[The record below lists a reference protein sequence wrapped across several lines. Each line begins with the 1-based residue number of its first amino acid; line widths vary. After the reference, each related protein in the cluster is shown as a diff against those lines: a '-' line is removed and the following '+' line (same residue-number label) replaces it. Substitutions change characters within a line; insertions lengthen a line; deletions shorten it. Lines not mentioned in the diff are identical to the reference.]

1 MIKKTEF
8 LARKLIALLLM
19 IIIVI
24 LILVLHFQDNRK
36 TYTDEDFGI
45 KTLISD
51 NDCDND
57 GIDDYTDILIGAKEY
72 MKDKPPYKSKYYVGG
87 YPDDE
92 YAVCTDL
99 IWYALQNAGYDLKL
113 AVDLDISENT
123 DYYFDGD
130 ETPDSNI
137 DFRRVRN
144 LKKFFEKNEQSLT
157 LDTSLISEWQRG
169 DIVTFSESHIAIISD
184 KRNKDGVPYIIHQSP
199 RRKAEADLLNHY
211 TIDGHFRITGEY
223 KYGK

>member
-1 MIKKTEF
+1 MTNRAN
-8 LARKLIALLLM
+8 LLGRKFIALLLM

-24 LILVLHFQDNRK
+24 LILILHFNNNKK

-45 KTLISD
+45 KTIISD
-51 NDCDND
+51 NDYDND
-57 GIDDYTDILIGAKEY
+57 GIDDYTDILQGAKEY
-72 MKDKPPYKSKYYVGG
+72 MKDKPPYKSKYYIGG
-87 YPDDE
+87 YPDDK

-99 IWYALQNAGYDLKL
+99 IWYALQSAGYDLKS
-113 AVDLDISENT
+113 AVDLDIAENT
-123 DYYFDGD
+123 DYYLNEG
-130 ETPDSNI
+130 EQPDSNI

-157 LDTSLISEWQRG
+157 LDTSLISQWQRG

-199 RRKAEADLLNHY
+199 RRKSEADLLNHY
-211 TIDGHFRITGEY
+211 TIDGHFRITDNEIFE
-223 KYGK
+223 K